1 MIYIGKIIQQTTRA
15 IIPVRKTRRINAL
28 LTQKKVLTRLIRK
41 ASITELGF
49 QYSFDK
55 LIKPISGVSISAF
68 QRQVPITTYE
78 EFYDLWLKRQ
88 LAGERDITWPGKIK
102 HYALSSGTTG
112 SPSKRIPISK
122 QMIRSFKLASLG
134 QFNVLYRENL
144 PVSFY
149 KCQILTIRIR
159 IV

>member
-15 IIPVRKTRRINAL
+15 IIPARKTRRINAL

-88 LAGERDITWPGKIK
+88 LAGDGTQTAGITFAGQTAPGTQTVEFTGETVAANIK
-102 HYALSSGTTG
+102 TITT
-112 SPSKRIPISK
+112 S
-122 QMIRSFKLASLG
+122 
-134 QFNVLYRENL
+134 
-144 PVSFY
+144 
-149 KCQILTIRIR
+149 
-159 IV
+159 